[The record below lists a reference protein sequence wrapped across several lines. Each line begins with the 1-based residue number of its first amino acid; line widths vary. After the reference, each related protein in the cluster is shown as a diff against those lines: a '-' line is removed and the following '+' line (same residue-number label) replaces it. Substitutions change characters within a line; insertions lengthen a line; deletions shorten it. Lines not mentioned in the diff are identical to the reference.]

1 MSFTPVKRPVYLLP
15 NYFKW
20 VGAAVVI
27 SAVIVF
33 IFQTQYENLLS
44 FDEDYGVPTMLL
56 LGGLALVNF
65 AQEKKEDERIR
76 RIRYRTWA
84 YSFYLF
90 VGYVFFGRIYN
101 MFFESTLQFYNSA
114 TALSITILLMN
125 LAFFEG
131 NKYNDNIEE

>member
-1 MSFTPVKRPVYLLP
+1 MSLTSVKRPVYLLP

-20 VGAAVVI
+20 IGAAVI
-27 SAVIVF
+27 FSAVIVF
-33 IFQTQYENLLS
+33 IFQTQYENFLS
-44 FDEDYGVPTMLL
+44 FDEDYGVPTTLL
-56 LGGLALVNF
+56 LGGLAFVNF
-65 AQEKKEDERIR
+65 AQEKTEDERIR

-90 VGYVFFGRIYN
+90 VGYVFFGRIFN
-101 MFFESTLQFYNSA
+101 MLFESPLEFYNSA

-131 NKYNDNIEE
+131 YKYSDINEE